1 MFQKM
6 SDYWH
11 FQPTSEEVRRGKKRV
26 AQRKY
31 REILRLRSEAAQLND
46 ARGGVRQ
53 FASRSELDPRGFE
66 AENCPSCNL
75 QEADRLNQADRSCI
89 SHSQTVVLQ
98 QIHHVDPSW
107 CCPGKGSVCPSS
119 ARCGYPQIK
128 QEPAEFLEGPAYL
141 NVQQQSTKL
150 STSAPP
156 LPPQRNDYQA
166 LVCGSVSTGGP
177 ADGLPAADDSTRLP
191 SPSVHE
197 LNCSQVTP
205 EPSSLTHLSEC
216 PQGDVG
222 CIGYPRPLLAGRTR
236 VTALQDE
243 AYGLDFPCKVSMA
256 TTPSSTNTNTG
267 SGSQRSSQ
275 WDLSQ
280 LVMNPC
286 AVEEPPA
293 TQLQSTDL
301 TLHPREVQIA
311 SFSSIPVCVTDKQST
326 SQAQGI
332 SPLFQ
337 AAMAGNLTILSFMVH
352 NSVYPESVN
361 QEGQTILHVAAGN
374 GHYYAVEFLI
384 GFGLNVNARD
394 TMGNTAL
401 HLAIA
406 NGWEQV
412 VKLLVD
418 AGADVDGLN

>member
-31 REILRLRSEAAQLND
+31 REILRLRSEAAQLDD
-46 ARGGVRQ
+46 ARGRVGQ
-53 FASRSELDPRGFE
+53 LASHSELDPRGFD
-66 AENCPSCNL
+66 AENCPSCAL
-75 QEADRLNQADRSCI
+75 QFNQAGRSCI
-89 SHSQTVVLQ
+89 AHSQTVVLQ
-98 QIHHVDPSW
+98 QIHHVDPGW
-107 CCPGKGSVCPSS
+107 CCSGKASERTFSS
-119 ARCGYPQIK
+119 KYGCSQIK
-128 QEPAEFLEGPAYL
+128 QEPAEFPEGSAYL
-141 NVQQQSTKL
+141 YAQRQCTKL
-150 STSAPP
+150 STPAPS
-156 LPPQRNDYQA
+156 LPPQPNDYQG

-177 ADGLPAADDSTRLP
+177 EDGLPAADDNTRLP
-191 SPSVHE
+191 NADVHE
-197 LNCSQVTP
+197 INCSQVSP
-205 EPSSLTHLSEC
+205 ESSSLTHLSGC
-216 PQGDVG
+216 PQGAAG
-222 CIGYPRPLLAGRTR
+222 CIGYPRPLLAGRSR

-243 AYGLDFPCKVSMA
+243 VYGLDSPCKDSTA

-280 LVMNPC
+280 LVRNPC

-293 TQLQSTDL
+293 IQLQTPDL
-301 TLHPREVQIA
+301 TLHPREGQIA
-311 SFSSIPVCVTDKQST
+311 SFSSIPVCVTDKAST